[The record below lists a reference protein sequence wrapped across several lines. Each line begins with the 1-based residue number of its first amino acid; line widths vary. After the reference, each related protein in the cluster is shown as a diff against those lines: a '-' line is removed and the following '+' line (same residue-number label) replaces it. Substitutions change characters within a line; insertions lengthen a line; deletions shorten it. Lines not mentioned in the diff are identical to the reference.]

1 MRWYIFFKRKKYFYD
16 QHGIMIL
23 YDKLVLLSNTT
34 SIRNVGA

>member
-1 MRWYIFFKRKKYFYD
+1 MSLKFFYD
-16 QHGIMIL
+16 QHETMIL